1 MKRDRDWALEADR
14 IAAFLN
20 DHLSSSQRV
29 VVGVSG
35 GLDSDVVARLAARAL
50 GPARV
55 KLFMVLQRDFSPV
68 FVENA
73 RGLARDLGAPL
84 VEIDLSAFPRALIAT
99 LAEADP
105 TQDFQPDGVID
116 PNRAKCSLRTFVLST
131 YQDRDHVVLGTSN
144 LTEITLG
151 FFLPFG
157 DGIWH
162 LGPIAHLY
170 KSEVFAL
177 ARVLNSA
184 PAVIEQPPSAGFW
197 EGETDL
203 HDLAHWLT
211 IGQPV
216 GKERDWSEAELV
228 EVERIHSA
236 LDFNRLDT
244 ALQLLAQADDQRVA
258 DESGLP
264 VDVVGRLR
272 TVVAR
277 AAVTKNRP
285 FGARLPR

>member
-1 MKRDRDWALEADR
+1 MLRRDWAAEANL

-20 DHLSSSQRV
+20 ERLLDGERV

-35 GLDSDVVARLAARAL
+35 GVDSDVVARLAVRAL
-50 GPARV
+50 GGERV
-55 KLFMVLQRDFSPV
+55 KLFLVRQSDFSPV
-68 FVENA
+68 YVENA
-73 RGLARDLGAPL
+73 RHLARDLGVRL
-84 VEIDLSAFPRALIAT
+84 VEVDLSAFPRALIAA

-105 TQDFQPDGVID
+105 AEDFQPDAVID
-116 PNRAKCSLRTFVLST
+116 PNRAKCSLRTFLLST
-131 YQDRDHVVLGTSN
+131 YQDRGHVVLGTSN

-177 ARVLNSA
+177 ARAVGTA
-184 PAVIEQPPSAGFW
+184 AAVIEQPPSAGFW
-197 EGETDL
+197 EGQTDL

-216 GKERDWSEAELV
+216 GKERDWSEGELAEV
-228 EVERIHSA
+228 DRIHET
-236 LDFNRLDT
+236 LDFGRLDT
-244 ALQLLAQADDQRVA
+244 ALRLLPQADDPRVA

-272 TVVAR
+272 AVVNR
-277 AAVTKNRP
+277 AAVIKNRP
-285 FGARLPR
+285 FGVRPSR